1 MLFKQTQDLFKQL
14 HDPESGEVIGLLYRG
29 PRTNGFTTLGHS
41 QVRSRRNE
49 YARRAS
55 AENASEAVVH
65 GFKVWDW
72 ALRLFD
78 TDRQVQATN
87 VKTIHQSEAVQE
99 GAPA

>member
-1 MLFKQTQDLFKQL
+1 MLFKQTNDLFKQL

-29 PRTNGFTTLGHS
+29 PRTNGFITLGRA
-41 QVRSRRNE
+41 QVRSRRNI
-49 YARRAS
+49 YAGRS
-55 AENASEAVVH
+55 AAGEVSEAVAH
-65 GFKVWDW
+65 GLEVWDW